1 MHEKVLTRAE
11 PPQTLLERLDA
22 RVKILCV
29 LVWAVSVVT
38 VPAQQMG
45 LLGVYAAILFAAL
58 TLSYRNL
65 GKFLRRFATALPFIL
80 VLVVLLPFFKE
91 GQVLWHIGPIEVTH
105 EGLMSAERVAASALV
120 CVAAICLVWATTSE
134 ADLIGGLRGVGL
146 PAIFVG
152 VIAFM
157 LRYLHVLRP
166 ELHRLWDARAAR
178 TIGRRNGAAVRSAA
192 NLLGAFF
199 LRSHERA
206 ERVADAMAARGYD
219 GEWRGVASGPLK
231 LLDGAAGGVVVAG
244 IILLRWI
251 PWS

>member
-11 PPQTLLERLDA
+11 PPQTLLERFDA

-29 LVWAVSVVT
+29 LVWAVSIVT
-38 VPAQQMG
+38 VPAQRMG
-45 LLGVYAAILFAAL
+45 LLGVYAAVLFIAL
-58 TLSYRNL
+58 SLSFRNF
-65 GKFLRRFATALPFIL
+65 GKFIRRFAAALPFIL
-80 VLVVLLPFFKE
+80 TLVVLLPFFKE
-91 GQVLWHIGPIEVTH
+91 GQVLWHIGPIEVTR
-105 EGLMSAERVAASALV
+105 EGLLSAERVAASALL

-146 PAIFVG
+146 PALFVG

-178 TIGRRNGAAVRSAA
+178 TVGRRNGAALRSAA
-192 NLLGAFF
+192 SLLGAFF
-199 LRSHERA
+199 LRSHARA

-231 LLDGAAGGVVVAG
+231 SIDAVAGGIVVAG
-244 IILLRWI
+244 MILLRWL
-251 PWS
+251 PWN